1 MLVWKL
7 YNQELDIKSETS
19 DYYVMAW
26 GAMWSDDRSEMA
38 E

>member
-1 MLVWKL
+1 MLSL
-7 YNQELDIKSETS
+7 NNQELDINSDTS
-19 DYYVMAW
+19 DYSVMAW